1 VKKQF
6 ILILELMFLLEML
19 VRIFDINSIEI
30 IKKDLRAAFSTF
42 FTRRNEWCISRQRAW
57 GVPIP
62 AITRQEMIGDFEE
75 VKTTGEFI
83 RSYAQLVKSKA
94 NTDLWW
100 TLTLEELSRLKVEKV
115 FLFKL
120 FF

>member
-1 VKKQF
+1 
-6 ILILELMFLLEML
+6 
-19 VRIFDINSIEI
+19 
-30 IKKDLRAAFSTF
+30 
-42 FTRRNEWCISRQRAW
+42 
-57 GVPIP
+57 
-62 AITRQEMIGDFEE
+62 MIGDFEE